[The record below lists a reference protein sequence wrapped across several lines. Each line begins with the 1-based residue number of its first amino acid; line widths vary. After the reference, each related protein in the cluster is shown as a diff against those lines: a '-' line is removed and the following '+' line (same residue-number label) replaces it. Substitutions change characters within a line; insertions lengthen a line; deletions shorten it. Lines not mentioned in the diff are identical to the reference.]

1 MLGAGIRRYH
11 SNDLRNRWSHWAHI
25 FNGTQVIVYIDGN
38 SVSNWTRGEIST
50 GNADAF
56 QFGRWRNDGNAYFQ
70 GILDDFRVY
79 DSALD
84 GQEVQQIYASQD
96 LEEQV
101 VEHQFTFSASG
112 DPSGYSVSGLPSGL
126 SINQMT
132 GEITGLPIE
141 VGVFD
146 LNVSAFNLAGEG
158 QTTIRLIVNKTGPR
172 VSSVEPRGVTSS
184 SAKMSGRVLSDGG
197 EDVQMSLFW
206 GETDGGSNSNVNPAD
221 GNLWDY
227 RVDLPGTFRDGMVS
241 YNIDNLD
248 LNSSY
253 YYRWMAGNSVNSEV
267 WSVASEEGMLAWWS
281 LDESFNPFSVDRVRG
296 RKAIFVGLTDSDRV
310 FGRKGNAI
318 RLAGA
323 GEHLVVKGFTGIV
336 NEKERTTSL
345 WVKTTD
351 SEGSLIRWGSA
362 GTGRLWELEIVG
374 GTLNL
379 DAGNARLESN
389 TQINDGNW
397 HHLAVV
403 LPSSAER
410 LGDVVLYVDGSIE
423 SVNSTGNPLILTG
436 DDYDLMIGT
445 DSSGGN
451 FGGTI
456 DEIRLYERGLSQSE
470 IKSIYLDGLLCLPR
484 LPLHNHQWWVV
495 EVIAEA
501 VPASQLLVS
510 LWRRSNRSSG

>member
-1 MLGAGIRRYH
+1 
-11 SNDLRNRWSHWAHI
+11 
-25 FNGTQVIVYIDGN
+25 
-38 SVSNWTRGEIST
+38 
-50 GNADAF
+50 
-56 QFGRWRNDGNAYFQ
+56 
-70 GILDDFRVY
+70 
-79 DSALD
+79 
-84 GQEVQQIYASQD
+84 
-96 LEEQV
+96 
-101 VEHQFTFSASG
+101 
-112 DPSGYSVSGLPSGL
+112 
-126 SINQMT
+126 
-132 GEITGLPIE
+132 
-141 VGVFD
+141 
-146 LNVSAFNLAGEG
+146 
-158 QTTIRLIVNKTGPR
+158 
-172 VSSVEPRGVTSS
+172 
-184 SAKMSGRVLSDGG
+184 
-197 EDVQMSLFW
+197 
-206 GETDGGSNSNVNPAD
+206 
-221 GNLWDY
+221 
-227 RVDLPGTFRDGMVS
+227 MVS

-445 DSSGGN
+445 DS
-451 FGGTI
+451 F
-456 DEIRLYERGLSQSE
+456 RW
-470 IKSIYLDGLLCLPR
+470 KF
-484 LPLHNHQWWVV
+484 
-495 EVIAEA
+495 
-501 VPASQLLVS
+501 
-510 LWRRSNRSSG
+510 WRNN